1 MSELVWESIALVCL
15 VSPLILFPMI
25 SSRLE
30 KRKKRRQN
38 PEKSND
44 VDGSNKPIR
53 KKDKK

>member
-1 MSELVWESIALVCL
+1 MSELVWESIAIVCL
-15 VSPLILFPMI
+15 VLPLILFPMI
-25 SSRLE
+25 SSHLE

-44 VDGSNKPIR
+44 VDCSNKPIR